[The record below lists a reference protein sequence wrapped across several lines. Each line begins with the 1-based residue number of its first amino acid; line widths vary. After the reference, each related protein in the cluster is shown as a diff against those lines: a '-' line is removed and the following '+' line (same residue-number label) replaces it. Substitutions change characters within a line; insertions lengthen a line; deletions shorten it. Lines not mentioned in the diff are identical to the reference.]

1 MTIETIKAI
10 VAQGAQAFADG
21 KKTETNP
28 YVNNPE
34 HHMHWLAGYNQAAM
48 NAEPV
53 AEVQPEE
60 QAPETESDTN
70 ETESDTK
77 EPGAEVQAEE
87 QVEAKASKKSK
98 G

>member
-21 KKTETNP
+21 KKIDTNP

-34 HHMHWLAGYNQAAM
+34 HHMHWLTGYNQATM

-53 AEVQPEE
+53 AEVQLEE
-60 QAPETESDTN
+60 QAPKTESDTK

-77 EPGAEVQAEE
+77 ELVEDEKVE

-98 G
+98 E